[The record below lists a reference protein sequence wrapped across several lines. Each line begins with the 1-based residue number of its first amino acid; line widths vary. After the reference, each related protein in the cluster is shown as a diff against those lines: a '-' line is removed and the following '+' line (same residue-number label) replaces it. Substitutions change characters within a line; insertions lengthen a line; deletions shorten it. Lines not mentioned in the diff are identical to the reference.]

1 MIYLVYESIYGDTYL
16 VTACTTEEL
25 AEETVAA
32 LQEKHSMRD
41 YWVET
46 ASLDLDPKLIAEND

>member
-1 MIYLVYESIYGDTYL
+1 MIYLVYESIYGETYL
-16 VTACTTEEL
+16 ATACTTEEL
-25 AEETVAA
+25 AEKTAEV
-32 LQEKHSMRD
+32 LQEKYPMRD